1 MYRVLECLTTQH
13 DYRLVLLAV
22 VICATASITAFG
34 VYSRAVAANG
44 MARYG
49 WLLLTAGCA
58 ATGIWATHFVA
69 MVAYKTVLPVTFDPA
84 ITAASFAVAVA
95 MTAIGLAICARGT
108 LPFAIL
114 GGGVIGIGI
123 GSMHY
128 VGMEAVILPG
138 FIAWD
143 RSLVVASIVLGVAL
157 SALAIGAFHWLEQPR
172 RIWISAL
179 LLALAISALHFT
191 GMAAAEVIYD
201 PTVVPHAIE
210 IDHNMMAIGV
220 AAVTVFVLL
229 AGLIP
234 AVIDHLSSRESSDRL
249 EGLFEATSDGMVV
262 ATNGRID
269 SVNGWIAERRG
280 LSPKDLVGLPVVGGL
295 LEGLP
300 EDLDLSEAGTHEARM
315 KLADGS
321 TLAVEVVGQPIRT
334 VNVRNEIYTI
344 RDLTERR
351 RAEAR
356 ITYLAYHDPLSGLPN
371 RKLAMD
377 RIRQSLIELAPGSNL
392 AVLCINIDDFK
403 LVNDH
408 FGNSVG
414 DALLQGVAQRLR
426 NIVPA
431 PAFAARLGSDEFV
444 VVQTHENHQVQT
456 IALTQQIIRTLAE
469 PFVIEGENVSI
480 SASVGISIAPDDGFQ
495 VDTLLRNAGIAL
507 CKAKSS
513 GPGSYLFYQPEH
525 ETQLRARHQI
535 ESDLRTALRNG
546 QFELHYQPIVNVG
559 TGSVSCFE
567 ALIRWRHPQRGL
579 VSPEEFIPVAEDTG
593 LIVEI
598 GDWALRRACQ
608 DAAGWPKPV
617 KVAVNLSA
625 VQFEKSSVEMLTRA
639 ALADSKLPAQQLE
652 LEVTEGILLRNESKT
667 QGVLANLRRLGVT
680 ISLDDFGT
688 AFASLDYLRTFPFD
702 KIKIDQTFI
711 RDTANRTEC
720 MAIVRAVTGLAHML
734 GLKAVAEGVESE
746 LQLEEVRD
754 AGCDEAQGYYFS
766 RPVPAAGVAEV
777 ISQLKRSKPRGQAAA

>member
-22 VICATASITAFG
+22 AICATASITAFG
-34 VYSRAVAANG
+34 VYSRAVAADG
-44 MARYG
+44 IARYG

-69 MVAYKTVLPVTFDPA
+69 MVAYKTVLPVTFDPV
-84 ITAASFAVAVA
+84 ITAASFTVAVL
-95 MTAIGLAICARGT
+95 MTTAGFVLCARGT

-114 GGGVIGIGI
+114 GGAVIGIGI

-128 VGMEAVILPG
+128 LGMEAVILPG
-138 FIAWD
+138 FIEWD
-143 RSLVVASIVLGVAL
+143 RSLLIASIVLGIGL
-157 SALAIGAFHWLEQPR
+157 SALSIGAFHWLEQPR

-191 GMAAAEVIYD
+191 GMAAAEVRYD
-201 PTVVPHAIE
+201 PTVVAHAIE

-229 AGLIP
+229 VGLIP
-234 AVIDHLSSRESSDRL
+234 AFIDNQSSKESSDRL
-249 EGLFEATSDGMVV
+249 KGLFEATSDGMVV

-280 LSPKDLVGLPVVGGL
+280 LSPKELVGMPVVGGL
-295 LEGLP
+295 LEGIP
-300 EDLDLSEAGTHEARM
+300 ENLELAEPGTREARM
-315 KLADGS
+315 KLANGT

-334 VNVRNEIYTI
+334 VNVRNEIYII

-377 RIRQSLIELAPGSNL
+377 RIRQSLIELAPGTGL
-392 AVLCINIDDFK
+392 AVLCINIDNFK
-403 LVNDH
+403 QVNDR
-408 FGNSVG
+408 FGNTVG
-414 DALLQGVAQRLR
+414 DAVLLGVAQRLR
-426 NIVPA
+426 DTVHA
-431 PAFAARLGSDEFV
+431 PTFAARLGSDEFAI
-444 VVQTHENHQVQT
+444 VQTHANQQIQT
-456 IALTQQIIRTLAE
+456 IALTQQIIRTLAK
-469 PFVIEGENVSI
+469 PFDIEGESVSV
-480 SASVGISIAPDDGFQ
+480 SASVGISMAPDDGFQ
-495 VDTLLRNAGIAL
+495 VDTLLRNAGLAL
-507 CKAKSS
+507 CKAKAS
-513 GPGSYLFYQPEH
+513 GPGSYVFYQPEH

-535 ESDLRTALRNG
+535 ESDLRIALRNS
-546 QFELHYQPIVNVG
+546 QFELHYQPIVNVK

-579 VSPEEFIPVAEDTG
+579 ISPDEFIPVAEDNG
-593 LIVEI
+593 LIVAI
-598 GDWALRRACQ
+598 GDWALRRACH
-608 DAAGWPKPV
+608 DAVNWPAAV

-625 VQFEKSSVEMLTRA
+625 VQFEKSNVEMLTRA
-639 ALADSKLPAQQLE
+639 ALSESKLPAQRLE
-652 LEVTEGILLRNESKT
+652 LEVTEGILLQNESKT
-667 QGVLANLRRLGVT
+667 QGVLANLRKLGVS

-746 LQLEEVRD
+746 LQYDEVRD

-766 RPVPAAGVAEV
+766 RAVPSAGVGEV
-777 ISQLKRSKPRGQAAA
+777 ISQLKSNKPRAQAAA